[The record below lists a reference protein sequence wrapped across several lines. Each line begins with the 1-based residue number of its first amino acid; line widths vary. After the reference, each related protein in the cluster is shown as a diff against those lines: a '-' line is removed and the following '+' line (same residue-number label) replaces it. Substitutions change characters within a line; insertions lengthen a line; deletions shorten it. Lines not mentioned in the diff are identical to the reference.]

1 MSRASERFELSSS
14 CCGVG
19 SSNLST
25 SVTRDFK
32 SVVSDG
38 FKSRPVAGMKTRCSP
53 QGFVT
58 PRGHHPQEPV
68 ETACYPRINGYAFG
82 ELSTH
87 KRLRFPRNPRING
100 YAFTHKRLRLF
111 GSSPQN
117 TWPGPSSPVFTN
129 ISNNPV
135 LITRP
140 LSGYAYKVNNS

>member
-1 MSRASERFELSSS
+1 MSRASERYELSSS

-32 SVVSDG
+32 SLAVTG
-38 FKSRPVAGMKTRCSP
+38 FSSRQQLC
-53 QGFVT
+53 
-58 PRGHHPQEPV
+58 PQEPV

>member
-1 MSRASERFELSSS
+1 MS
-14 CCGVG
+14 GVG
-19 SSNLST
+19 RSNLY
-25 SVTRDFK
+25 
-32 SVVSDG
+32 
-38 FKSRPVAGMKTRCSP
+38 
-53 QGFVT
+53 
-58 PRGHHPQEPV
+58 PQEVV
-68 ETACYPRINGYAFG
+68 ETAIYPRINGYAFG

-111 GSSPQN
+111 GSIPEN

>member
-1 MSRASERFELSSS
+1 MSRASERYELSSS

-32 SVVSDG
+32 SVVSQD
-38 FKSRPVAGMKTRCSP
+38 C
-53 QGFVT
+53 
-58 PRGHHPQEPV
+58 PQEVV
-68 ETACYPRINGYAFG
+68 ETACYPRINTYAFG

-87 KRLRFPRNPRING
+87 KRLRFPRNLRINT
-100 YAFTHKRLRLF
+100 YAFTHKHLRLF
-111 GSSPQN
+111 SSSPEN

-129 ISNNPV
+129 ISNNPG

-140 LSGYAYKVNNS
+140 LSGYAYKENNS

>member
-1 MSRASERFELSSS
+1 MS
-14 CCGVG
+14 GVG

-25 SVTRDFK
+25 CITRDFK
-32 SVVSDG
+32 SVVSLD
-38 FKSRPVAGMKTRCSP
+38 C
-53 QGFVT
+53 
-58 PRGHHPQEPV
+58 PQEPV
-68 ETACYPRINGYAFG
+68 ETAIYPRINGYAFG

-111 GSSPQN
+111 GSSPED
-117 TWPGPSSPVFTN
+117 TWPGGLSPVFTS

-140 LSGYAYKVNNS
+140 LSGYAYKGNNL